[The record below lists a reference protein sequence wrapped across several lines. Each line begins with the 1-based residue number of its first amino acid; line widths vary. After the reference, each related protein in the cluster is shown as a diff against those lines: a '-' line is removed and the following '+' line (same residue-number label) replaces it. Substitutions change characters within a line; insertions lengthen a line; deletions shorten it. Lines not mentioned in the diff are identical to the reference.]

1 MKTLIVEDTE
11 ELASS
16 LKIFL
21 ELEKNKVEIASEI
34 SEATHLVSITHF
46 DMILL
51 DIMLPDG
58 DGRTFLKNLRA
69 SNNNV
74 PVIVMTARSE
84 ISERIDL
91 LDIGADDYII
101 KPFEFSELEARCR
114 AVLRRQSG
122 QNQLALTFGNVQVLP
137 LLAIMKIGNNQ
148 ITLRNR
154 ELRLLEI
161 FFNNPEMIHSK
172 EQLTDRLFSL
182 SEEVTDNTIEVYVG
196 RVRKKLVGSG
206 LEIITMR
213 GLGYRLRLCD
223 A

>member
-1 MKTLIVEDTE
+1 MKVLIVEDTV
-11 ELASS
+11 ELARALRDFFALSGHSADIAGDLSS
-16 LKIFL
+16 AQDYL
-21 ELEKNKVEIASEI
+21 S
-34 SEATHLVSITHF
+34 VSHF
-46 DMILL
+46 DMVLL

-58 DGRTFLKNLRA
+58 DGRGLLKSIRKRDD
-69 SNNNV
+69 SI
-74 PVIVMTARSE
+74 PIIVMTAKSE
-84 ISERIDL
+84 ISDRIDV
-91 LDIGADDYII
+91 LDIGADDYIV
-101 KPFEFSELEARCR
+101 KPFEFAELEARCR
-114 AVLRRQSG
+114 AVLRRQKG
-122 QNQLALTFGNVQVLP
+122 QNQTKLSYGSVSLFR
-137 LLAIMKIGNNQ
+137 LLATLEFKNKQQN
-148 ITLRNR
+148 LRNR

-223 A
+223 G

>member
-1 MKTLIVEDTE
+1 MKVLIVEDTV
-11 ELASS
+11 ELARALRDFFALGGHSADIAGDLSS
-16 LKIFL
+16 AQDYL
-21 ELEKNKVEIASEI
+21 S
-34 SEATHLVSITHF
+34 VSHY
-46 DMILL
+46 DMVLL

-58 DGRTFLKNLRA
+58 DGRGLLKSIRKRDD
-69 SNNNV
+69 SI
-74 PVIVMTARSE
+74 PIIVMTAKSE
-84 ISERIDL
+84 ISDRIDV
-91 LDIGADDYII
+91 LDIGADDYIV
-101 KPFEFSELEARCR
+101 KPFEFAELEARCR
-114 AVLRRQSG
+114 AVLRRQKG
-122 QNQLALTFGNVQVLP
+122 QNQTKLSYGSVSLFP
-137 LLAIMKIGNNQ
+137 LLATLEFKNKQQN
-148 ITLRNR
+148 LRNR

-223 A
+223 G